1 MMVKM
6 TTIESEVSRNGLRK
20 MVVDGRGSG
29 EPRPRRLRQTAG
41 LRALVAEVEV
51 TPRNLVMPLFIREG
65 TAIKEKIESMP
76 GLFRLSPDEMLDIEI
91 GEILSAGIG
100 SVLLFGLPSK
110 KDPVGSGAYG
120 DQGVVQQAVRRIKR
134 QYPEMVVICDVCM
147 CEYTDHGHC
156 GILDT
161 AGRVLNDETNEYLAR
176 IAVSQAKAGADI
188 VAPSAMMDNQV
199 LATRR
204 ALDESDLKETAIMA
218 YSTKYASSFYG
229 PFREAAGSTPKFGD
243 RKSYQMDS
251 SNIREAL
258 RETRIDVQQG
268 ADILMVKPA
277 LSYLDVVRMVRENF
291 DLPLAAYNVSGE
303 YSMIKAASANGW
315 LDEKKV
321 VEESLRS
328 IKRAGADIII
338 TYFAKDFGMRWKE
351 NISHKQQ

>member
-1 MMVKM
+1 VIVNM
-6 TTIESEVSRNGLRK
+6 TTIESEISGNEFRK
-20 MVVDGRGSG
+20 TAMDEQMSSDV
-29 EPRPRRLRQTAG
+29 RPRRLRRTGA
-41 LRALVAEVEV
+41 LRALIAEVEV

-65 TAIKEKIESMP
+65 TGIKEKIESMP
-76 GLFRLSPDEMLDIEI
+76 GVFRLSPDEMLDMEI
-91 GEILSAGIG
+91 NEIRSAGID
-100 SVLLFGLPSK
+100 SVLLFGLPSE
-110 KDPVGSGAYG
+110 KDPVGSEAYG
-120 DQGVVQQAVRRIKR
+120 DHGVVQQAVRRIKQ

-156 GILDT
+156 GILDP
-161 AGRVLNDETNEYLAR
+161 AGQVLNDETIEYLGK

-199 LATRR
+199 LAIRR
-204 ALDESDLKETAIMA
+204 ALDENGSDDTAIMA

-243 RKSYQMDS
+243 RKSYQMDP
-251 SNIREAL
+251 SNLREAL

-277 LSYLDVVRMVRENF
+277 LPYLDVIRMVRENF

-315 LDEKKV
+315 LDEKKI
-321 VEESLRS
+321 VEELLRS

-338 TYFAKDFGMRWKE
+338 TYFAKDFGTRWKE
-351 NISHKQQ
+351 NVRN